1 MHKLLLALLCCAFFL
16 STAIASANPVHDI
29 QDNIGVDKFAHAG
42 VGYILTDQL
51 ERNAG
56 FNKLESFATVLALAY
71 VKEKYIDDN
80 FDRGDIG
87 ATLVGP
93 FIYNISF

>member
-1 MHKLLLALLCCAFFL
+1 MRKLLLALCCAFFL
-16 STAIASANPVHDI
+16 CMPNVNANPIHDM
-29 QDNIGVDKFAHAG
+29 QDDIGTDKFAHAG
-42 VGYILTDQL
+42 VGYIIADQL

-56 FNKLESFATVLALAY
+56 FSKLESFATVLALAY

>member
-1 MHKLLLALLCCAFFL
+1 MPFL
-16 STAIASANPVHDI
+16 STATASANPVHNI

-56 FNKLESFATVLALAY
+56 FSKLESFATVLALAY
-71 VKEKYIDDN
+71 VKENMMI
-80 FDRGDIG
+80 IL
-87 ATLVGP
+87 TEVILELL
-93 FIYNISF
+93 

>member
-16 STAIASANPVHDI
+16 STATASANPVHNI
-29 QDNIGVDKFAHAG
+29 QD
-42 VGYILTDQL
+42 ILTDQL

-56 FNKLESFATVLALAY
+56 FSKLESFATVLALAY